1 MRKAIIIVAVLCLIV
16 SVFCACNAERGRV
29 SSDPDGMI
37 TDPPHSSA
45 PVTETPDDPESRH
58 ECKPQPLKRHNALS
72 AATVRQ
78 LPSCLIFIVI
88 PLEMRKRLRYYML
101 SFNVRM

>member
-45 PVTETPDDPESRH
+45 PVTETPSPDMSASPDPS
-58 ECKPQPLKRHNALS
+58 N
-72 AATVRQ
+72 
-78 LPSCLIFIVI
+78 VI
-88 PLEMRKRLRYYML
+88 TP
-101 SFNVRM
+101 

>member
-45 PVTETPDDPESRH
+45 PVTETPTTPSPDMSASPDPS
-58 ECKPQPLKRHNALS
+58 N
-72 AATVRQ
+72 
-78 LPSCLIFIVI
+78 VI
-88 PLEMRKRLRYYML
+88 TP
-101 SFNVRM
+101 